1 MASFPSP
8 DSFSNDNGYH
18 LMASLLRIHSNWKK
32 LKENMIN
39 IGASENCS
47 LKAILYKVILYKVLQ
62 KTLKSPHTPSSNV
75 FYLCISCFVCHAT
88 LFTLSP
94 SQRYSIYKYM
104 PNKYSKPTR
113 EFVNAS
119 SSTGR
124 SFPYSCDST
133 NRHCNKIYACT
144 LPHNLFTTYIYYV
157 FHSLNQSLHMSIYN
171 FTSINRLCEI
181 KSMGHVT

>member
-1 MASFPSP
+1 MAC
-8 DSFSNDNGYH
+8 
-18 LMASLLRIHSNWKK
+18 LLRIHSNWKK
-32 LKENMIN
+32 LKENMIK
-39 IGASENCS
+39 IWASENYS
-47 LKAILYKVILYKVLQ
+47 VKAILHKVILYKFLQ

-75 FYLCISCFVCHAT
+75 FYLPVSYFVCHAT

-104 PNKYSKPTR
+104 PNKYSKTTR
-113 EFVNAS
+113 EFVNALS
-119 SSTGR
+119 SKGH

-144 LPHNLFTTYIYYV
+144 LPHNLFTAYIYYR
-157 FHSLNQSLHMSIYN
+157 FHSLNQSVHMSIYN

-181 KSMGHVT
+181 KSMGDVT